1 MKSQCLTFGHSQS
14 RVVVIDGVSEVIEQ
28 VRELAA
34 FMTPFPPAKN
44 YYPGLRRLI
53 TPDDP
58 AAYAYIEGLLQTSAP
73 FIRQAFNR
81 EPFQML
87 EASFSMVTLAP
98 DRLTANQR
106 VPHFDDTDPNYLAL
120 LHYLGAKSGAGT
132 AFYRHRATGI
142 ECVTAANV
150 DALISVL
157 KLENPARA
165 GTGYITQSDDFFEQ
179 IGLVDSVPDR
189 LVIYQGRLL
198 HSGIIPSDLN
208 LSDNPMTGRL
218 TANIFLRGCLSA
230 R

>member
-53 TPDDP
+53 TSDDP
-58 AAYAYIEGLLQTSAP
+58 AAYAYIEGLLQIGAP

-157 KLENPARA
+157 KLKIPRVRA
-165 GTGYITQSDDFFEQ
+165 QAILHNLMISSSRSAWWIPCPTGSSSIRGAFCTPE
-179 IGLVDSVPDR
+179 
-189 LVIYQGRLL
+189 
-198 HSGIIPSDLN
+198 
-208 LSDNPMTGRL
+208 LSRL
-218 TANIFLRGCLSA
+218 T
-230 R
+230 